1 MSVND
6 IETAFSAKLEA
17 FGTLEATVKFDFSG
31 ETLFIDG
38 TKQPAVMSDADED
51 ADCTLGISVDDLQSI
66 LNGELDPTMA
76 FMTGRLKVKGSTT
89 VAMKLADLM
98 K

>member
-6 IETAFSAKLEA
+6 IETAFRGKLEA
-17 FGTLEATVKFDFSG
+17 FGTLDATVKFDFSD
-31 ETLFIDG
+31 EILFIDG
-38 TKQPAVMSDADED
+38 TRQPAVMSNADED
-51 ADCTLGISVDDLQSI
+51 ADCTLGISVDDLQAI
-66 LNGELDPTMA
+66 LSGELDPTMA

-89 VAMKLADLM
+89 VAMKLADLI